1 MATQLPDFMLIF
13 VISCL
18 GFISLCK
25 PILGFIKWVWV
36 MFLRPPKNLK
46 HHYGSWAIVTGCTD
60 GIGKALAFQ
69 LASKGLNLVLVG
81 RNPLKLVA
89 TTDAILENFGAQVG
103 TRNVVIDLAKT
114 SGEEISKTMEDAIEG
129 LDIGVLVNNAGL
141 AYEGARFLHEV
152 DSEVA
157 ESIIKVNIVAAT
169 WITKAVVP
177 IMAKKKKGAIVN
189 VGSGSYGGFCSYP
202 LYTIYAATKA
212 YLTMFSRSINLEYK
226 KIGIDIQCQV
236 PLFVATKMTKFKTSS
251 LFIPSAEMF
260 SKASLRWVGHD
271 EHLCVPYWPH
281 SLQCFVLNALP
292 DSLKDPYIFHY
303 FLGMRKR
310 MLLKDSKKF
319 RTKVNNNPTNA
330 M

>member
-69 LASKGLNLVLVG
+69 LASK
-81 RNPLKLVA
+81 A
-89 TTDAILENFGAQVG
+89 TADAIRENFGAQVG

-189 VGSGSYGGFCSYP
+189 VRSGSYGGFCSYP

-212 YLTMFSRSINLEYK
+212 
-226 KIGIDIQCQV
+226 
-236 PLFVATKMTKFKTSS
+236 
-251 LFIPSAEMF
+251 
-260 SKASLRWVGHD
+260 
-271 EHLCVPYWPH
+271 
-281 SLQCFVLNALP
+281 
-292 DSLKDPYIFHY
+292 
-303 FLGMRKR
+303 
-310 MLLKDSKKF
+310 
-319 RTKVNNNPTNA
+319 
-330 M
+330 